1 MNEII
6 TIITNKLR
14 KLIQSKKNDSNNDSN
29 NDIKQQNIN
38 VNKNKRNKYGFP
50 IIK

>member
-1 MNEII
+1 MNKII
-6 TIITNKLR
+6 TIITKKLR
-14 KLIQSKKNDSNNDSN
+14 KLIQSKKNDSN

>member
-14 KLIQSKKNDSNNDSN
+14 KLIQSKKNDSN